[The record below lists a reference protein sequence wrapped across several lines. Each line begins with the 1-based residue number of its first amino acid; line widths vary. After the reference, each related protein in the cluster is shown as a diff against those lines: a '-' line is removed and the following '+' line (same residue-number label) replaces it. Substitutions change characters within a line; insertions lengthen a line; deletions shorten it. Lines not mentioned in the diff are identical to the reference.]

1 MVVMNLPQEL
11 VEKILSKTTLPTA
24 DKFNAAFACKR
35 WFSVLSPVCSLP
47 RVKSHSNLFDFQAL
61 PQLSHLSILFDSQA
75 CNGDVV

>member
-35 WFSVLSPVCSLP
+35 WFSVLSPVCSLN
-47 RVKSHSNLFDFQAL
+47 REIHTIYLFSGASSAL
-61 PQLSHLSILFDSQA
+61 ASFHPVRFSSM
-75 CNGDVV
+75 